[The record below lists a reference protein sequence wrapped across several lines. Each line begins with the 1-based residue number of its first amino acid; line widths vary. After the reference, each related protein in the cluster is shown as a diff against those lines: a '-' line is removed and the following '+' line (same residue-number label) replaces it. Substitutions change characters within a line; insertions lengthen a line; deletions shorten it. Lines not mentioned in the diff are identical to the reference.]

1 MEKEHK
7 SKTKF
12 TAPNYKIETCPS
24 DEWRIV
30 NNVDKS
36 YEKKYEGH
44 QRRIPDYKLLLRSE
58 KAKKANLTE
67 VEIIAI
73 ILYTGPMVC
82 CLGFQFFRNC
92 KYDIPHQFVF
102 IVHSM

>member
-12 TAPNYKIETCPS
+12 LAPNYKIETCPS

-30 NNVDKS
+30 ITGDKS

-44 QRRIPDYKLLLRSE
+44 QRKIHKFKELLELQRSKDAKL
-58 KAKKANLTE
+58 TD

-73 ILYTGPMVC
+73 ILYTGPMVSTFLKTRQSRIWAYTVIRC
-82 CLGFQFFRNC
+82 
-92 KYDIPHQFVF
+92 
-102 IVHSM
+102 

>member
-12 TAPNYKIETCPS
+12 LAPNYKIETCPS

-30 NNVDKS
+30 INADKS

-44 QRRIPDYKLLLRSE
+44 QRKIHDYKELLNLQRSRD
-58 KAKKANLTE
+58 AKLTD

-73 ILYTGPMVC
+73 ILYTGPMV
-82 CLGFQFFRNC
+82 RN
-92 KYDIPHQFVF
+92 YL
-102 IVHSM
+102 